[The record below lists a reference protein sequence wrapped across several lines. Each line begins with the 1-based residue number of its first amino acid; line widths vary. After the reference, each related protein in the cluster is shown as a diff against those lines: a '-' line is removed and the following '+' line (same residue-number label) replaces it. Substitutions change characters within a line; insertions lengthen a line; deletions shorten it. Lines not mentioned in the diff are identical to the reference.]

1 MSRIGKKPIAVPK
14 GVEVKLSGRSMSVKG
29 PKGQVGRTL
38 PEGVQ
43 VQVAA
48 AEIVVL
54 PPSRPKETTALQGLT
69 RTLIANMV
77 EGVTTGFQKDLDM
90 EGVGYRAASKGK
102 VLEIQAGF
110 SHVVQFPVPDGITID
125 VDAKTNRISV
135 KGSDKERV
143 GQVAADI
150 RAVRPPEPYKGK
162 GIRYAGEVI
171 RRKVGKAGS
180 K

>member
-1 MSRIGKKPIAVPK
+1 MSRIGKKPVAVPK
-14 GVEVKLSGRSMSVKG
+14 GVEVVLSGRHIAVKG
-29 PKGQVGRTL
+29 PKGRVARDL

-48 AEIVVL
+48 EAVTVL
-54 PPSRPKETTALQGLT
+54 PPARPKETTALQGLT

-77 EGVTTGFQKDLDM
+77 QGVTAGFSKDLDM
-90 EGVGYRAASKGK
+90 EGVGYRAAVKGR
-102 VLEIQAGF
+102 VLEILVGL
-110 SHVVQFPVPDGITID
+110 SHPVNFPIPEGITIE
-125 VDAKTNRISV
+125 VDKNNRISV
-135 KGSDKERV
+135 KGSDKEKV

-162 GIRYAGEVI
+162 GIRYAGEYI

>member
-1 MSRIGKKPIAVPK
+1 MSRIGKKPVAVPK
-14 GVEVKLSGRSMSVKG
+14 GVEIKLSGRHIAVKG
-29 PKGQVGRTL
+29 PKGQVARDL
-38 PEGVQ
+38 PAGVE
-43 VQVAA
+43 VKAA
-48 AEIVVL
+48 ADEVNVL

-77 EGVTTGFQKDLDM
+77 EGVTSGFQKDLDM
-90 EGVGYRAASKGK
+90 EGVGYRAAAKGK

>member
-1 MSRIGKKPIAVPK
+1 MSRIGKKPVAVPK
-14 GVEVKLSGRSMSVKG
+14 GVEVKLDGRTMSVKG
-29 PKGQVGRTL
+29 PKGLVGRTL
-38 PEGVQ
+38 PEGVKIE
-43 VQVAA
+43 VGA

-54 PPSRPKETTALQGLT
+54 PPTRPKETTALQGLT

-77 EGVTTGFQKDLDM
+77 EGVTSGFHKELDM
-90 EGVGYRAASKGK
+90 EGVGYRAAAKGK

-110 SHVVQFPVPDGITID
+110 SHVVQFPVPEGITID